1 MSLLITSS
9 KQSRGGSSQTIDI
22 GIEKPY
28 NYINNFL
35 NSVKIPPG
43 SEIAVES
50 VKINR
55 DPLIQ
60 TKDKLLMG
68 WFGKRF
74 HQTSGSSVSETS
86 EYVIPSL
93 VMEAETKARAPTEYA
108 DLLKESFNDMYSYH
122 PEFNVNKTAVSVS
135 YSTSGTF
142 TGFEVSME
150 TCSQAAVTRVPDSLM
165 VIDPNGY
172 DERVGGDPDFKKQPI
187 LFGALGAN
195 SSNTKI
201 RYNDTNG
208 SITAISNEAKGAIFI
223 K

>member
-9 KQSRGGSSQTIDI
+9 KQTRGGSSQTIDI

-28 NYINNFL
+28 NYINNFQNPL
-35 NSVKIPPG
+35 KIPVG

-55 DPLIQ
+55 EARIQ
-60 TKDKLLMG
+60 TRDKKMMG

-74 HQTSGSSVSETS
+74 HQTSGSSVSETA

-93 VMEAETKARAPTEYA
+93 VMERETTARAPLEYA
-108 DLLKESFNDMYSYH
+108 DLLKRTFNDMYSYH

-135 YSTSGTF
+135 YSGTGAF
-142 TGFEVSME
+142 AGFEVSME

-165 VIDPNGY
+165 VVDPNGY
-172 DERVGGDPDFKKQPI
+172 DDNVFGEPDFKKQPI
-187 LFGALGAN
+187 LFGAGGAN

-201 RYNDTNG
+201 QY
-208 SITAISNEAKGAIFI
+208 
-223 K
+223 